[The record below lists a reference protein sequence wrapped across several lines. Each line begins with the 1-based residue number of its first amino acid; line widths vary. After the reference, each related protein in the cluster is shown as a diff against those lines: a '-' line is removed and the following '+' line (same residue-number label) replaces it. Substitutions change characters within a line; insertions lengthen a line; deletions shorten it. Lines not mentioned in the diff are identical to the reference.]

1 MKTRNELYNGEG
13 AELLRFITTYHT
25 LLYEQVLRLFP
36 KNRDSIKS
44 LITNL
49 VKQGRIIHDK
59 ENDLLC
65 GSRKFVVGKYMIENS
80 PCLYRSTRTLSM
92 IIQLTFIVKNIFL
105 FCLAVFY
112 LTC

>member
-65 GSRKFVVGKYMIENS
+65 DTAESASNPDYGMTPHSGFYWTSKKQ
-80 PCLYRSTRTLSM
+80 LST
-92 IIQLTFIVKNIFL
+92 IQAEIFQ
-105 FCLAVFY
+105 
-112 LTC
+112 

>member
-65 GSRKFVVGKYMIENS
+65 DTAESASNPDRRILGSIGLQKS
-80 PCLYRSTRTLSM
+80 SCLPYKRRFSNKT
-92 IIQLTFIVKNIFL
+92 QLFFKR
-105 FCLAVFY
+105 
-112 LTC
+112 

>member
-65 GSRKFVVGKYMIENS
+65 DTAESTSNPDYGMIAAFWVLLDFKKRS
-80 PCLYRSTRTLSM
+80 CLPYKRRFSNKT
-92 IIQLTFIVKNIFL
+92 QLFFKRRMV
-105 FCLAVFY
+105 
-112 LTC
+112 